1 MIFFPILSATTTA
14 QAEEV
19 FHPRWS
25 ITVDSTQI
33 SKNILQLQQEWA
45 LRPEIGILFSEGF
58 GLLENEVSYQVGLLS
73 RYYFLGDFMSGVG
86 IGGDIS
92 YTTYIVGEGDKKING
107 HLISPSLLLTGKY
120 IFDFGF
126 TIEPNIGL
134 RFSTLYAGTRT
145 QDLWISE
152 NDWDWVL
159 GLRLGWSIDSWL
171 PRYKNSKLTTH

>member
-25 ITVDSTQI
+25 ITVDSLEF

-45 LRPEIGILFSEGF
+45 LRPKIGIGFSEGF
-58 GLLENEVSYQVGLLS
+58 GLHHENEVSYQVGLLS

-92 YTTYIVGEGDKKING
+92 YTTYIVGEGDKKN
-107 HLISPSLLLTGKY
+107 
-120 IFDFGF
+120 
-126 TIEPNIGL
+126 
-134 RFSTLYAGTRT
+134 
-145 QDLWISE
+145 
-152 NDWDWVL
+152 
-159 GLRLGWSIDSWL
+159 
-171 PRYKNSKLTTH
+171 